1 MTKRRL
7 KINDKNVDESTLEIC
22 MALLEDKI
30 DKTINKSLKREFI
43 KAYLQI
49 KGLSGLFDKNK

>member
-1 MTKRRL
+1 L